1 MSNERISVEKA
12 GHVATLTL
20 NRPEKHNAFDGMA
33 LHEFGQSMDE
43 LSQDDDT
50 RAIIITGAGK
60 SFCAGSDTA
69 YVSQLQADMGKTTE
83 RFDFDKPFGPYQVLP
98 ASLHNCP
105 KPTIA
110 AINGFTSGIAVA
122 LITLCDYRI
131 ASEQATFTPQFVN
144 FGLAAEMGISY
155 TLPRV
160 TSLSAA
166 LEFLSTGEKRDAQWA
181 KACGLV
187 KEVTTPEALMESAME
202 LATKLASMPPASVQN
217 IKRLVYQAIDSGFE
231 AQLQFEVR
239 VGTALSQTEDCRE
252 AVIAMMEKR
261 APVFSG
267 K

>member
-1 MSNERISVEKA
+1 MANERISVDIA
-12 GHVATLTL
+12 NHVATLTL
-20 NRPEKHNAFDGMA
+20 NRPEKHNAFDGVA
-33 LHEFGQSMDE
+33 LQEFGQCMDD
-43 LSQDDDT
+43 LSADQDT

-69 YVSQLQADMGKTTE
+69 YISEIQADMGKAAE
-83 RFDFDKPFGPYQVLP
+83 RFNFNKPFGPYQVLP
-98 ASLHNCP
+98 SSLHNCP

-122 LITLCDYRI
+122 LISLCDYRI
-131 ASEQATFTPQFVN
+131 ASENASFTPQFVN

-160 TSLSAA
+160 TSLSVA

-181 KACGLV
+181 KECGLV
-187 KEVTTPEALMESAME
+187 KEVTSPEGLMESAME
-202 LATKLASMPPASVQN
+202 LANKLASMPPVSVEN
-217 IKRLVYQAIDSGFE
+217 IKRLVYQAIDGGFE
-231 AQLQFEVR
+231 AQLQFEAR
-239 VGTALSQTEDCRE
+239 VGTALGQTEDCRE

-261 APVFSG
+261 APVFKG

>member
-1 MSNERISVEKA
+1 MANERISVEKTD
-12 GHVATLTL
+12 HVATLTL
-20 NRPEKHNAFDGMA
+20 NRPAKHNAFDGLA
-33 LHEFGQSMDE
+33 LEEFGQCMTELCQDE
-43 LSQDDDT
+43 DT

-69 YVSQLQADMGKTTE
+69 YISQIQADPSSAAG

-98 ASLHNCP
+98 SSLHECP

-110 AINGFTSGIAVA
+110 AINGFTSGIAMG
-122 LITLCDYRI
+122 LIALCDYRI
-131 ASEQATFTPQFVN
+131 ASENASFTPQFVN

-155 TLPRV
+155 TLPRI
-160 TSLSAA
+160 TSLSTA

-181 KACGLV
+181 KDSGLV
-187 KEVTTPEALMESAME
+187 KVVTTPEGLMAAALE
-202 LATKLASMPPASVQN
+202 LATKLASMPPVSMEA
-217 IKRLVYQAIDSGFE
+217 IKRLVYQAIDPGFQ

-239 VGTALSQTEDCRE
+239 VGAALSQTEDCQE

-261 APVFSG
+261 APVFKG